1 MDNINL
7 EIIGSEIFFN
17 LLDDLCIENLYCSS
31 SFDKTSKKIK
41 KEHRQNNVRI
51 IFTDNLSVINV
62 KKYLNENVP
71 TVLLLK
77 NKDYLSKNNINL
89 KNFHI
94 SLLVPIEILLFKE
107 ILSILISKYNF
118 SKQSEQTVGLYEI
131 DSNQRIIIKN
141 KIKAKLTEK
150 EIQLILLL
158 NSCKDIGIKKEDLLK
173 KIWGHRVNLE
183 SHAFETHLHRLRKKI
198 VKYFKDR
205 DFIVEKNSLYFI
217 CK

>member
-1 MDNINL
+1 MNNINL
-7 EIIGSEIFFN
+7 EIIGSEVFFN
-17 LLDDLCIENLYCSS
+17 LLDELKIENLYCSS
-31 SFDKTSKKIK
+31 ISKTSKKIK
-41 KEHRQNNVRI
+41 KQQQQNNVRI
-51 IFTDNLSVINV
+51 IFTDQLSVINV

-71 TVLLLK
+71 TVLLLN

-94 SLLVPIEILLFKE
+94 SLLAPIEILLFKE

-118 SKQSEQTVGLYEI
+118 SAQSKQTVGLYEI
-131 DSNQRIIIKN
+131 DSNQKIIIKN
-141 KIKAKLTEK
+141 KIKGKLTEK
-150 EIQLILLL
+150 EVQLILLL
-158 NSCKDIGIKKEDLLK
+158 NRYRDIGIKKEDLLN

-183 SHAFETHLHRLRKKI
+183 THAFETHLHRLRKKI

-205 DFIVEKNSLYFI
+205 EFIIEKDSLYFI

>member
-1 MDNINL
+1 MNNINL
-7 EIIGSEIFFN
+7 EIIGSEVFFN
-17 LLDDLCIENLYCSS
+17 LLDELKIENLYCSS
-31 SFDKTSKKIK
+31 ISKTSKKIK
-41 KEHRQNNVRI
+41 KQQQQNNVRI
-51 IFTDNLSVINV
+51 IFTDQLNVINV

-71 TVLLLK
+71 TVLLLN

-94 SLLVPIEILLFKE
+94 SLLAPIEILLFKE

-118 SKQSEQTVGLYEI
+118 SAQSKQTVGLYEI
-131 DSNQRIIIKN
+131 DSNQKIIIKN
-141 KIKAKLTEK
+141 KIKGKLTEK
-150 EIQLILLL
+150 EVQLILLL
-158 NSCKDIGIKKEDLLK
+158 NRYRDIGIKKEDLLN

-183 SHAFETHLHRLRKKI
+183 THAFETHLHRLRKKI

-205 DFIVEKNSLYFI
+205 EFIIEKDSLYFI